1 MATVTS
7 LTADVINYLSAKVS
21 GSTATSQDIVLQ
33 TKALEQLGN
42 AQDLL
47 NSVST
52 TINASEVN
60 WAEGQVFTKTLGGT
74 TTLTF
79 VNYKIGQIIDLV
91 IDGNHTRN
99 LPATVTYA
107 AGSTYDGT
115 ATSNLVQVKCTSE
128 SPAKF
133 WASIINS

>member
-7 LTADVINYLSAKVS
+7 LTADVINYLAAKVT

-52 TINASEVN
+52 TINASEVD
-60 WAEGQVFTKTLGGT
+60 WAQGQVFTKTLGTT

-79 VNYKIGQIIDLV
+79 VNYKVGQIIDLV
-91 IDGNHTRN
+91 IGGNHTLN

-133 WASIINS
+133 WASIINA

>member
-52 TINASEVN
+52 TINASEVD
-60 WAEGQVFTKTLGGT
+60 WSQGQVFTKTLGST

-79 VNYKIGQIIDLV
+79 VNYKVGQIIDLV
-91 IDGNHTRN
+91 IDGNHTLN

-115 ATSNLVQVKCTSE
+115 STSNLVQLKCTSE

>member
-91 IDGNHTRN
+91 IDGNHTLN

>member
-1 MATVTS
+1 MATVSS
-7 LTADVINYLSAKVS
+7 LTSDVIDYLSGKIS

-47 NSVST
+47 NAVSFEIPANDVDWT
-52 TINASEVN
+52 KA
-60 WAEGQVFTKTLGGT
+60 QVFTKTLTGD

-79 VNYKIGQIIDLV
+79 SNFSIGQTIDL
-91 IDGNHTRN
+91 IISGNHNLT
-99 LPATVTYA
+99 LPATVTVGFGEY
-107 AGSTYDGT
+107 GGT
-115 ATSNLVQVKCTSE
+115 VSENLIQVLCTSS

-133 WASIINS
+133 YASIINRS

>member
-1 MATVTS
+1 MSTVAA
-7 LTADVINYLSAKVS
+7 LTTDVINYLRAKVT

-47 NSVST
+47 NATSVEITST
-52 TINASEVN
+52 DVD
-60 WAEGQVFTKTLGGT
+60 WAAGQVFTKTLGSD

-79 VNYKIGQIIDLV
+79 SNFKVGQIVDLV
-91 IDGNHTRN
+91 ITGNYVLT

-107 AGSTYDGT
+107 AGSSYDGT
-115 ATSNLVQVKCTSE
+115 VSNLVQVKCSSE

-133 WASIINS
+133 WASIINA

>member
-1 MATVTS
+1 MATVSS
-7 LTADVINYLSAKVS
+7 LTADVINYLAAKVT

-47 NSVST
+47 NAVST
-52 TINASEVN
+52 PINASEVD
-60 WAEGQVFTKTLGGT
+60 WSQAQVFTKTLGAN

-79 VNYKIGQIIDLV
+79 SNYKIGQIVDLV
-91 IDGNHTRN
+91 IDGPYSLT
-99 LPATVTYA
+99 LPASVTTTGAY
-107 AGSTYDGT
+107 STS
-115 ATSNLVQVKCTSE
+115 ATSNLIQVLCTSE

-133 WASIINS
+133 WASIIVNS

>member
-1 MATVTS
+1 MATVSS
-7 LTADVINYLSAKVS
+7 LTADVINYLAAKVT

-47 NSVST
+47 NAVSSP
-52 TINASEVN
+52 INASDVD
-60 WAEGQVFTKTLGGT
+60 WSKAQVFTKTLGST

-79 VNYKIGQIIDLV
+79 SNYKIGQIVDLV
-91 IDGNHTRN
+91 IDGNQTLN

-107 AGSTYDGT
+107 AGSSYDGT
-115 ATSNLVQVKCTSE
+115 STSNLIQVKCTSE

-133 WASIINS
+133 WVSIING

>member
-7 LTADVINYLSAKVS
+7 LTADVINYLAAKVT

-47 NSVST
+47 NAVSSP
-52 TINASEVN
+52 INASDVD
-60 WAEGQVFTKTLGGT
+60 WSKGQVFTKTLGST

-79 VNYKIGQIIDLV
+79 SNYKIGQIVDLV
-91 IDGNHTRN
+91 IDGNYTLN

-107 AGSTYDGT
+107 AGSSYDGT
-115 ATSNLVQVKCTSE
+115 ATSNLIQVKCTSE

-133 WASIINS
+133 WTSIING

>member
-1 MATVTS
+1 MATVSS
-7 LTADVINYLSAKVS
+7 LTADVIEYLSGKIS

-47 NSVST
+47 NAVSFEIPQNDVDWT
-52 TINASEVN
+52 KA
-60 WAEGQVFTKTLGGT
+60 QVFTKTLTTG

-79 VNYKIGQIIDLV
+79 SNFSIGQTIDLV
-91 IDGNHTRN
+91 FSGNHTLT
-99 LPATVTYA
+99 LPATVTLVSGVYVGA
-107 AGSTYDGT
+107 
-115 ATSNLVQVKCTSE
+115 ATSNLIQVVCTSS

-133 WASIINS
+133 WASISQA

>member
-91 IDGNHTRN
+91 IDGNHTLN

-115 ATSNLVQVKCTSE
+115 STSNLVQLKCTSE

>member
-52 TINASEVN
+52 TINASEVD
-60 WAEGQVFTKTLGGT
+60 WSQGQVFTKTLGST

-79 VNYKIGQIIDLV
+79 VNYKVGQIIDLV
-91 IDGNHTRN
+91 IAGNYTLN

-115 ATSNLVQVKCTSE
+115 STSNLVQLKCTSE

>member
-91 IDGNHTRN
+91 IDGNHTLN

-115 ATSNLVQVKCTSE
+115 ATSNLVQLKCTSE

>member
-1 MATVTS
+1 MATVSS
-7 LTADVINYLSAKVS
+7 LTADVINYLAAKVT

-47 NSVST
+47 NAVST
-52 TINASEVN
+52 PINASEVD
-60 WAEGQVFTKTLGGT
+60 WSKAQVFTKTLGAN

-79 VNYKIGQIIDLV
+79 SNYKIGQIVDLV
-91 IDGNHTRN
+91 IDGPYSLT
-99 LPATVTYA
+99 LPASVTTTGAY
-107 AGSTYDGT
+107 STS
-115 ATSNLVQVKCTSE
+115 ATSNLVQVLCTSE

-133 WASIINS
+133 WASIIVNS

>member
-91 IDGNHTRN
+91 IDGNHTLN

-133 WASIINS
+133 WASIING